1 MESCQ
6 THRDG
11 KATAAARRE
20 AARAHCRRATCRAAQ
35 STTRAVILSC
45 SVRLLYFRLL
55 SNFEHEA
62 LFGAAAS
69 FQRRAKRTGA
79 KRRAQLCVSQRDQ
92 AVPNSAVAWIV
103 AACSVFPQRK
113 CADARS

>member
-55 SNFEHEA
+55 SKWWVYPGWTWRGYIADLKTVAGLIAFA
-62 LFGAAAS
+62 IGVILWLFKAY
-69 FQRRAKRTGA
+69 RLK
-79 KRRAQLCVSQRDQ
+79 D
-92 AVPNSAVAWIV
+92 
-103 AACSVFPQRK
+103 
-113 CADARS
+113 AD